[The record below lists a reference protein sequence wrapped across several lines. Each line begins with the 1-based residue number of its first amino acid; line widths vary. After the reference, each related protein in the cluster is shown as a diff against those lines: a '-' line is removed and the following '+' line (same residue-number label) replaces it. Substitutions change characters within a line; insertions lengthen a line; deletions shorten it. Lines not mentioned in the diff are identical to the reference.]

1 MKDVMASA
9 TTCDWDAMEALKWLE
24 VTMQK
29 DTAEAL
35 FHVGPTHWAAV
46 KQGALVFLESSSCG

>member
-1 MKDVMASA
+1 MKEVMASA

-24 VTMQK
+24 VTMQE
-29 DTAEAL
+29 DTEAL

-46 KQGALVFLESSSCG
+46 KQSALVFLESSSCG